1 MTLAA
6 FDHLVVR
13 VGDLDEGIAT
23 YRDTLGLTL
32 DRTDESA
39 ALGIK
44 QAFFNLPDGGF
55 IEVVAPIDA
64 QSAVGQALEK
74 RGEGIHTVAFAVDDL
89 DATCARLK
97 EGGARLIGEGG
108 TQVFV
113 HPEIHARHPASAL
126 REIAARLAFSARRLG
141 TYLLRGGEPT
151 VRWRREHSRQRRQ
164 CKYASQLVASRHGP
178 QRLAEAG
185 RVEGTPRCYNEDGE
199 DRRAYPAAAVVGG
212 PSQIRPQRD
221 EEYPRAVAHHLI
233 GAQEPGKQQCR
244 GAAKQ
249 QGRGN
254 DGR

>member
-44 QAFFNLPDGGF
+44 QAFFNLPGGGF
-55 IEVVAPIDA
+55 IEVVAPIDG

-89 DATCARLK
+89 EAACVRLK

-108 TQVFV
+108 SQVFV
-113 HPEIHARHPASAL
+113 HPKSTHGILLQLSA
-126 REIAARLAFSARRLG
+126 
-141 TYLLRGGEPT
+141 
-151 VRWRREHSRQRRQ
+151 
-164 CKYASQLVASRHGP
+164 K
-178 QRLAEAG
+178 
-185 RVEGTPRCYNEDGE
+185 
-199 DRRAYPAAAVVGG
+199 
-212 PSQIRPQRD
+212 
-221 EEYPRAVAHHLI
+221 
-233 GAQEPGKQQCR
+233 
-244 GAAKQ
+244 
-249 QGRGN
+249 
-254 DGR
+254 